1 MFSSAHSLDSQWHVY
16 RVVACILHHG
26 DRLNAGHYNVVSL
39 GGFTPHVL
47 EDAKSAF
54 PATAA
59 FLESASCSA
68 YVLVLTHA
76 PQLGEPTAAT
86 QNRGLVERHTEETN
100 TFLLRKYGDGWTAA
114 HLSLLEF
121 HVKDL
126 EAQMMNMQRYVD
138 SLHAQLH
145 SLQLLVH
152 RHSYLYSTRNVNK
165 SRPDKVRYLNT
176 LDD

>member
-1 MFSSAHSLDSQWHVY
+1 MTLTRPCSQPLPLETTVIQ
-16 RVVACILHHG
+16 RAM
-26 DRLNAGHYNVVSL
+26 
-39 GGFTPHVL
+39 L
-47 EDAKSAF
+47 EDGN
-54 PATAA
+54 
-59 FLESASCSA
+59 
-68 YVLVLTHA
+68 V
-76 PQLGEPTAAT
+76 
-86 QNRGLVERHTEETN
+86 N

-114 HLSLLEF
+114 HLSLLEL

-165 SRPDKVRYLNT
+165 ARPDKVRHLDT

>member
-1 MFSSAHSLDSQWHVY
+1 M
-16 RVVACILHHG
+16 
-26 DRLNAGHYNVVSL
+26 
-39 GGFTPHVL
+39 
-47 EDAKSAF
+47 
-54 PATAA
+54 
-59 FLESASCSA
+59 
-68 YVLVLTHA
+68 
-76 PQLGEPTAAT
+76 
-86 QNRGLVERHTEETN
+86 TEETN

>member
-1 MFSSAHSLDSQWHVY
+1 MPP
-16 RVVACILHHG
+16 
-26 DRLNAGHYNVVSL
+26 N
-39 GGFTPHVL
+39 
-47 EDAKSAF
+47 
-54 PATAA
+54 
-59 FLESASCSA
+59 LESRQPLQLKTRVLQSA
-68 YVLVLTHA
+68 M
-76 PQLGEPTAAT
+76 
-86 QNRGLVERHTEETN
+86 TEETN
-100 TFLLRKYGDGWTAA
+100 TFLLRKYGDGWTVA

-152 RHSYLYSTRNVNK
+152 RHSYLYSIRNVNK